1 MIAVFLQNHG
11 FAEGLF
17 HSIRLPILIGIRSG
31 PGLRTMIELP
41 VISNTNETKLK
52 KPDWLR
58 VKLPIGENYKHV
70 RNLVDKHR
78 LHTICE
84 SGNCP
89 NMGECWGAGTATFM
103 ILGKTCTRSCG
114 FCAVATGRPDPVDWD
129 EPQRVAEA
137 IYLMKVKHAVI
148 TSVDRDEL
156 KDGGSIVWYN
166 TIKAV
171 KSLNTDTTLETLIPD
186 FKGEKENIRRIIDAA
201 PEVVSHNIETV
212 ERLTKQVRIQA
223 KYWRSMEVLKILKQ
237 GSMRTK
243 SGIML
248 GLGEKKEEVVQ
259 TMRDLANVGVE
270 VITLGQYLQPT
281 KKHLAV
287 IRFVHPDEFAEY
299 REIGYGLGI
308 DYVESG
314 PLVRSSYHSERHVF
328 AGLGRREWEMSKLSE

>member
-1 MIAVFLQNHG
+1 MYFCKSMQ
-11 FAEGLF
+11 
-17 HSIRLPILIGIRSG
+17 
-31 PGLRTMIELP
+31 ELP
-41 VISNTNETKLK
+41 LIHDIKTNAAQGPNPLK

-70 RNLVDKHR
+70 RGLVDTHQ

-103 ILGKTCTRSCG
+103 ILGNICTRSCG
-114 FCAVATGRPDPVDWD
+114 FCSVATGRPEALDWD

-156 KDGGSIVWYN
+156 KDGGSIAWQN
-166 TIKAV
+166 TIRAV
-171 KSLNTDTTLETLIPD
+171 KVLNPGTTLETLIPD
-186 FKGEKENIRRIIDAA
+186 FKAVKENIQRIVEAA

-212 ERLTKQVRIQA
+212 ERLTRQVRIQA
-223 KYWRSMEVLKILKQ
+223 KYWQSMETLRELKK
-237 GSMRTK
+237 GNMRTK
-243 SGIML
+243 SGLML
-248 GLGEKKEEVVQ
+248 GLGEKKEEVIQ
-259 TMRDLANVGVE
+259 TLKDLRNSGVD
-270 VITLGQYLQPT
+270 VITIGQYLQPT
-281 KKHLAV
+281 KKHLPV
-287 IRFVHPDEFAEY
+287 VRFVHPDEFAEF
-299 REIGYGLGI
+299 RNEGYEMGF

-328 AGLGRREWEMSKLSE
+328 PGYGRSEWLKQKNEKKA